1 MMAELDGNKENIK
14 QAQLYFQAVGQSQQ
28 EMDTIPG
35 RQCMAS
41 CYFLSKQWDDV
52 LLYLSSIKVCVVV
65 FFDR

>member
-1 MMAELDGNKENIK
+1 MAELDGNKENIK